1 MKRRLLLVLA
11 LILTLSLGGCW
22 GKVEVD
28 QLGFVLAIG
37 IDPGRSPGTYDVTYQ
52 MGLPKAS
59 QGGGGSNLDNMT
71 LTVQARSMR
80 ESVQKVYNIASRR
93 PFVGT
98 VKVIVLGEDLAKE
111 GVNRII
117 DFFQRY
123 YEFRRTV
130 FLVLAQGKA
139 SDLLDVQTQHE
150 KMPALSLQG
159 FMQEAGSTS
168 TFPVTRLGHY
178 LTVLGSGIEAP
189 VIPVANPLKSGQE
202 GVRYQAKTPGQAE
215 EVHVGGAGVLNG
227 DKLVSILTEEETR
240 GYMWLQNE
248 VKHRSITAELPGHN
262 GQYFASARIIT
273 THTAFR
279 LEPDVNGGYSL
290 HYTIT
295 GKWDLDEFYGPQ
307 KRLTPSEWLTTTAP
321 VVNKAFTQVIQQ
333 ECEAALRKSRELKL
347 DFLGIGRII
356 EEQNPAY
363 WKEIRNHWQ
372 ATLPDFPVTVHIR
385 IAPENAGS
393 SFAPPTNPPGT
404 GQD

>member
-1 MKRRLLLVLA
+1 MKRRLLLILA
-11 LILTLSLGGCW
+11 LVFTLSLSGCW

-37 IDPGRSPGTYDVTYQ
+37 IDPGQSPGTYDVTYQ
-52 MGLPKAS
+52 MGLPKQS
-59 QGGGGSNLDNMT
+59 SGGGGANIDNMT

-80 ESVQKVYNIASRR
+80 ESVQKIYDIGSRR

-130 FLVLAQGKA
+130 FLVIARGKA
-139 SDLLDVQTQHE
+139 SDLLNVQTQHE

-159 FMQEAGSTS
+159 FMQEASSTS

-189 VIPVANPLKSGQE
+189 VIPVANSLKSGQE
-202 GVRYQAKTPGQAE
+202 GVKYQAKTPGQAE
-215 EVHVGGAGVLNG
+215 EIHIGGAGVLNG
-227 DKLVSILTEEETR
+227 DKLVSILTKEETR

-248 VKHRSITAELPGHN
+248 VKHRFITAALPGHN
-262 GQYFASARIIT
+262 GQHFASARIIT
-273 THTAFR
+273 THTDFQV
-279 LEPDVNGGYSL
+279 EPAANGGYSL
-290 HYTIT
+290 HYRIT
-295 GKWDLDEFYGPQ
+295 GKWDLDEFYGSQ
-307 KRLTPSEWLTTTAP
+307 KRLTPSEWLTATAP
-321 VVNKAFTQVIQQ
+321 MVNKAFTQVIQQ
-333 ECEAALRKSRELKL
+333 ECESALTKSRELGL

-356 EEQNPAY
+356 EEQNPSY
-363 WKEIRNHWQ
+363 WKEIRNQWQ
-372 ATLPDFPVTVHIR
+372 ADLADFPVTVDVR
-385 IAPENAGS
+385 ISPENAGS